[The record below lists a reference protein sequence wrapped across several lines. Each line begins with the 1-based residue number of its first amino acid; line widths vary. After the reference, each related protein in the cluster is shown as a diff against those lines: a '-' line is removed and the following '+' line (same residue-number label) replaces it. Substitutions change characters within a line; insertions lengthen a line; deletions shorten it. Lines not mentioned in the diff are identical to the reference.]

1 MADLKPMPFVQL
13 FGDQPVYA
21 LIEEVKH
28 ENSVLYEKILP
39 VLGGFHIACAFLATI
54 YRKFKGSGLE
64 DIAISAGIVE
74 AGSAEAA
81 LKDKH
86 YKRGMRIHK

>member
-1 MADLKPMPFVQL
+1 MPFVQL
-13 FGDQPVYA
+13 IGDQPVYA

-39 VLGGFHIACAFLATI
+39 VLGGFHTASALLAKI
-54 YRKFKGSGLE
+54 YRRFKGSRSE
-64 DIAISAGIVE
+64 DITISAGIVE

-81 LKDKH
+81 LIGKH
-86 YKRGMRIHK
+86 HKRGMRIHK